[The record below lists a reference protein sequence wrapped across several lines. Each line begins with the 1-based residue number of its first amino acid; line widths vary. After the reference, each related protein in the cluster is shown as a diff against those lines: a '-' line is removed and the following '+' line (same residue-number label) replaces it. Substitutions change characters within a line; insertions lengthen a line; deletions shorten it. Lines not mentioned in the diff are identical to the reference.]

1 MSGYSNI
8 RIIDLS
14 VEQLEAIIQNKL
26 DSAIL
31 NSFNRS
37 ESTRKVNIEKLCQ
50 LYGWPKATIYG
61 WVFKRYIPHSKVGK
75 VLMFDLEII
84 EEWINGKRIKTKE
97 EIIENGR

>member
-14 VEQLEAIIQNKL
+14 VEQLEDIIQGKL
-26 DSAIL
+26 DAAIL
-31 NSFNRS
+31 NSFTRP

-61 WVFKRYIPHSKVGK
+61 WVFKRWKFR
-75 VLMFDLEII
+75 L
-84 EEWINGKRIKTKE
+84 N
-97 EIIENGR
+97 